1 MNMNSPTPRK
11 DLDIIDIFVGPKL
24 TYLTP
29 KSSAADDFCVMQ
41 VEIPAGA
48 TVPVHSHPDRETFYV
63 LIGELAGLT
72 GTEWTT
78 LLPGM
83 VLDVKDGVRHA
94 LRNPSA
100 TPTTLLMVTTM
111 KMGRFFRD
119 VGRPDAPALP
129 TPTPA
134 DLQRFTTIANDYGY
148 WMGTPA
154 DNLAVGIGLA

>member
-1 MNMNSPTPRK
+1 
-11 DLDIIDIFVGPKL
+11 
-24 TYLTP
+24 
-29 KSSAADDFCVMQ
+29 MQ
-41 VEIPAGA
+41 VEIPTGA

-63 LIGELAGLT
+63 LAGELDGLV

-94 LRNPSA
+94 LRNASA
-100 TPTTLLMVTTM
+100 APTTLLMVTTM

-119 VGRPDAPALP
+119 VGRPDAPALLP
-129 TPTPA
+129 PTPA
-134 DLQRFTTIANDYGY
+134 DLQRFTTIASDYGY

-154 DNLAVGIGLA
+154 DNLVVGITLA